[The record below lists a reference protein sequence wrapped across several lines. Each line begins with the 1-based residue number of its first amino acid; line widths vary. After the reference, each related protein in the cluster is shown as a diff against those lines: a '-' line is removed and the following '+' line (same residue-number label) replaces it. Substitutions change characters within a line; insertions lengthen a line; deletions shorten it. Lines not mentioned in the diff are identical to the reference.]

1 MISRDSAAGARPHG
15 CGVTGETIGERLARD
30 RQALLPL
37 PPAPYGACDKRPG
50 RVSSLS
56 LLRCRGND
64 LLRTRGLRPPRG
76 TDPGLCRR
84 GDDQLRGRGDRPAP
98 PVHLAQPD
106 PQPHGRRP
114 RPRQTP
120 KIRGTV
126 QRSVGHGFDLVRP
139 GIEKIAASWADK
151 PAASLGD
158 YCSAV
163 LSRDRRSPR
172 APCPSPW
179 RARTCG

>member
-120 KIRGTV
+120 PRARRQAPTRPLGSWLWRPST
-126 QRSVGHGFDLVRP
+126 RP
-139 GIEKIAASWADK
+139 G
-151 PAASLGD
+151 
-158 YCSAV
+158 
-163 LSRDRRSPR
+163 SPR
-172 APCPSPW
+172 ARLPAGAPKSRPSMRLRSA
-179 RARTCG
+179 RARGGTRAGRQRAARFGT